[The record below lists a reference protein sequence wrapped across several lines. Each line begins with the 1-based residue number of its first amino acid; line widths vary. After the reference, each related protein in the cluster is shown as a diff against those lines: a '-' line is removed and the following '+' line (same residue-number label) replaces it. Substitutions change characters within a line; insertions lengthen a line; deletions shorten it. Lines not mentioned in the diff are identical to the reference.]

1 MFLSLWSNIV
11 GKLSSNITIYR
22 LVGTELNGIKKLNW
36 LCKHMKNVRRSQ
48 PCISMIFFSKH
59 KFFHVSIVNRQIN
72 GQRASVFT
80 FEKGQRGTRLSDSRK
95 IPLRKIAPPSPNSNA
110 NRKPNPDPDRGAIFR
125 TPFGGRLKP
134 FCINLLKP
142 IYH

>member
-22 LVGTELNGIKKLNW
+22 LVGTELNGIKELNW

-95 IPLRKIAPPSPNSNA
+95 IPLRKIAPPPRALIPTLIVNQ
-110 NRKPNPDPDRGAIFR
+110 
-125 TPFGGRLKP
+125 TLTLTGGQFSGHRLAVG
-134 FCINLLKP
+134 
-142 IYH
+142 